1 MSAND
6 QRICFKN
13 LWKIFGP
20 NPEQALAMAK
30 AGASKAEILSQSG
43 HVLGLHNINLEV
55 GQGEFFVVMGLSGS
69 GKSTLIRHIN
79 RIIRP
84 TAGEVRVDGEN
95 LNDMDEED
103 LTQFRRRR
111 VSMVFQRF
119 ALLPHRTV
127 LENIAY
133 GLRVRGVAT
142 AERRRTAEYWVE
154 RVGLSGYEDRHPRQL
169 SGGMQQRVGL
179 ARALATDA
187 DILLMDEPF
196 SALDP
201 LIRDDMQAQL
211 LELQG
216 NLRKTVFFITH
227 DLDEAFRLG
236 ERVAVMEDGGLL
248 QVGKPDE
255 ILLRPCN
262 EHVGKFLG
270 NVDRSKVLTAKSI
283 MAPAL
288 MLRLDDIGATPPKV
302 NGAENIY
309 IVDETDRLLGVVA
322 GKDAEKLTNR
332 SAVERSMSSTPTVGS
347 DVPLRECC
355 RLAAGSLAPM
365 AVLSEAG
372 VVLGEVS
379 PRAVLE
385 ALGR

>member
-20 NPEQALAMAK
+20 QPEQALEMAK
-30 AGASKAEILSQSG
+30 AGASKAEILSKSG
-43 HVLGLHNINLEV
+43 HVLGLHDIDLEV

-95 LNDMDEED
+95 IDEMSEED
-103 LTQFRRRR
+103 LTQFRRKR

-133 GLRVRGVAT
+133 GLRVRGVASD
-142 AERRRTAEYWVE
+142 ERRRTAEYWVE

-255 ILLRPCN
+255 ILLRPCS

-288 MLRLDDIGATPPKV
+288 MLRLDDIGTAPPQV
-302 NGAENIY
+302 NGTENIY
-309 IVDETDRLLGVVA
+309 IVDGEDRLLGMVE
-322 GKDAEKLTNR
+322 GKDAGNLTNR
-332 SAVERSMSSTPTVGS
+332 SAVERSMSSTSTVGS

-372 VVLGEVS
+372 VVLGEIS